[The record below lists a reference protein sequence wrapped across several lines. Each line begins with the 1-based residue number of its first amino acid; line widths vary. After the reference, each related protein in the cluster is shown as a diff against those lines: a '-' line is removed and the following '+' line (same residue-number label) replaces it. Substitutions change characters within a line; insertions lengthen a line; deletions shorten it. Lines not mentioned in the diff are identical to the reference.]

1 LYLKDKE
8 GDENF
13 QVIIRNLKSDEEI
26 QLTNDSNFY
35 HLNPKFDPSD
45 KRIAVISNRK
55 GKPAQLFLIE
65 NDEIDVLTE
74 WNEPIFDFKWISNE
88 EIIYNKGIYENEVR
102 LLNVNGKT
110 DELLLK
116 FERSEIELG
125 DVDLEK
131 KRFLFSTNV
140 NEYFDIAEYDLKER
154 KWSWVYRS
162 NSEKYLPKYLSD
174 GIVFIE
180 FFKGENILRK
190 YDGKIED
197 IAKGVVEYEIAGNE
211 IAYIKSTSDK
221 PNSLFINNDEVLDNT
236 PEILKNKLIKAKVDS
251 YITFDNRKIETI
263 IYEPKEWNGIAV
275 INIHGGPDGHELDT
289 WDPLSQLLALK
300 GYMVIL
306 PNYRGSTGYGKSFLH
321 LNDKDLGG
329 DDMKD
334 ILYAREYAKKLGAKK
349 IAVLGVSYGGYLTAL
364 CLVKAPEVWDA
375 GVAVA
380 GFYNWFTE
388 YENEAD
394 YLKSY
399 DSIKMDKSLF
409 YERSPIF
416 FIENLKAPI
425 LLIQGAN
432 DPRCPVSEVHQIAEK
447 LSKLGKYYE
456 LKIFEDEGHSIRKE
470 SNRIEMYKIII
481 RFLEKTLLT

>member
-1 LYLKDKE
+1 MNIHD
-8 GDENF
+8 
-13 QVIIRNLKSDEEI
+13 
-26 QLTNDSNFY
+26 
-35 HLNPKFDPSD
+35 
-45 KRIAVISNRK
+45 
-55 GKPAQLFLIE
+55 
-65 NDEIDVLTE
+65 
-74 WNEPIFDFKWISNE
+74 
-88 EIIYNKGIYENEVR
+88 
-102 LLNVNGKT
+102 KT

-131 KRFLFSTNV
+131 KKFLFSTNM

-154 KWSWVYRS
+154 KWLWVYVS
-162 NSEKYLPKYLSD
+162 NSEKYSPKYLSD
-174 GIVFIE
+174 GIAFIE

-190 YDGKIED
+190 YNTKIER
-197 IAKGVVEYEIAGNE
+197 IAKGVVEYEIIGND

-221 PNSLFINNDEVLDNT
+221 PNSLFINNDEILDNT
-236 PEILKNKLIKAKVDS
+236 LQILKNKLIKAQVNS
-251 YITFDNRKIETI
+251 YITFDGRKIETI

-275 INIHGGPDGHELDT
+275 INIHGGPDAHASDA
-289 WDPLSQLLALK
+289 WSPLSQLLALK

-329 DDMKD
+329 GDMKD
-334 ILYAREYAKKLGAKK
+334 ILYAREYVKQLGAAK
-349 IAVLGVSYGGYLTAL
+349 IVVLGASYGGYLAAL
-364 CLVKAPEVWDA
+364 CLVKAPELWDA
-375 GVAVA
+375 GIAIV

-388 YENEAD
+388 YESEAD

-425 LLIQGAN
+425 LLIQGAK
-432 DPRCPVSEVHQIAEK
+432 DPRCPVSEVHQIEEK
-447 LSKLGKYYE
+447 LRKIGKYFE

-481 RFLEKTLLT
+481 QFLEKTFSMWKN